1 MSRAMSEPEL
11 EVQYDPSMLLLQPV
25 LDLIASAGYSPDRNV
40 NLSASD
46 KLVAGLAWC
55 IATAKAIVPELQA
68 LSGQDSIL
76 QDKIK
81 TLDVIE
87 SALRSMGCPY
97 PLQANQIRDL
107 DYGGIYPVVQWI
119 VSRVSPMQTETT
131 CEEQHAIQLLE
142 KELCLAENSIKMLHA
157 NLKEQNMKKENLLNA
172 MQHLHERIDKEGGVN
187 MVPKMVSLLKTSKDL
202 ERQALDFRSCCKQK
216 HSDLQAEVT
225 ELETKINCDKSN
237 DLLGDIDHS
246 LCNSLEK
253 LNLVKSELAT
263 KLRKT
268 LVLKRQLD
276 DRPSQT
282 ELIQYERRFSELYV
296 QIQEKLRQTRK
307 YYATYNAL
315 LEKKELMLKETSLLN
330 SISSQF
336 QDTINSTTGRVKLI
350 NSMEG
355 IVKGTQQKLER
366 VQLGLQAE
374 QKVCDALKEKYTA
387 AIAEQRHCSSLL
399 KAFQEECARNERLR
413 SQSSV

>member
-131 CEEQHAIQLLE
+131 CEVIYVAHGIEQEQHAIQLLE

-187 MVPKMVSLLKTSKDL
+187 MVPKMVSLLKTSK
-202 ERQALDFRSCCKQK
+202 
-216 HSDLQAEVT
+216 
-225 ELETKINCDKSN
+225 
-237 DLLGDIDHS
+237 
-246 LCNSLEK
+246 
-253 LNLVKSELAT
+253 ELAT